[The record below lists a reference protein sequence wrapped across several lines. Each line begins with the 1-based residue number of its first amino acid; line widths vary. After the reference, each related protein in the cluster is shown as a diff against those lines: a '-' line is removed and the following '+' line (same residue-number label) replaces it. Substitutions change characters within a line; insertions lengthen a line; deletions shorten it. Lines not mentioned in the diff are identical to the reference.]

1 MKNKKISSRTARILI
16 ETKCVDISLKKKFL
30 LTSGKKSPIYCDC
43 RRLISFPTE
52 RKKIVKFAVQKLN
65 EENILKKVKNIA
77 GGESAGIPF
86 ASFIS
91 QKMDLPLS
99 YIRKEKKKFGR
110 NSQIEG
116 IIKPNQNVLLVEDLM
131 TDGGSKV
138 KFIESILKAKA
149 KIDAI
154 FVIFNYGINIDF
166 FEFKKKKIKVIH
178 LTTWQDVLSEYT
190 YLKKISNFDKNKI
203 EEFLRSIGVKN
214 LKSSL

>member
-1 MKNKKISSRTARILI
+1 
-16 ETKCVDISLKKKFL
+16 
-30 LTSGKKSPIYCDC
+30 
-43 RRLISFPTE
+43 
-52 RKKIVKFAVQKLN
+52 
-65 EENILKKVKNIA
+65 
-77 GGESAGIPF
+77 
-86 ASFIS
+86 
-91 QKMDLPLS
+91 MDLPLS

-166 FEFKKKKIKVIH
+166 FEFKKKIKVIH

>member
-1 MKNKKISSRTARILI
+1 MKDKNIASETAKILI

-43 RRLISFPTE
+43 RRLISFPE
-52 RKKIVKFAVQKLN
+52 QRKKIINFSINKLKV
-65 EENILKKVKNIA
+65 ESKLKKIKNIA

-91 QKMDLPLS
+91 QKLNLPLS
-99 YIRKEKKKFGR
+99 YIRKEKKKFGK

-116 IIKPNQNVLLVEDLM
+116 IIKPNENVLLVEDLM

-138 KFIESILKAKA
+138 KFIESIVRAKA
-149 KIDAI
+149 KINAI

-166 FEFKKKKIKVIH
+166 FEVNKKKNK
-178 LTTWQDVLSEYT
+178 SFAF
-190 YLKKISNFDKNKI
+190 SNM
-203 EEFLRSIGVKN
+203 EGCYQ
-214 LKSSL
+214 